1 MVYVSQKN
9 ELIFPISEKY
19 EEYLI
24 DESKFM
30 GNAESISFPKNED
43 EIISILKI
51 MKEKNIPITIQGGK
65 TGIVGS
71 AVPLEG
77 HIMNLSYMNNVK
89 EYEILEDGTG
99 TITVESGI
107 NLIDLKKE
115 ILRIF
120 KEKALFWP
128 PEPTETSTTVGG
140 IIATDAKGI
149 NAFVYENIQKYIK
162 ELRVVRASG
171 IIEVVSK
178 EDFNKVIGKEGIT
191 GVISQITL
199 KLIKKPSEIWGISFF
214 FENEEDA
221 SNFIDAVRND
231 VPKSETAF
239 IGAFEYIDKTSLNLI
254 EGRKPTM
261 AKIKE
266 LPDIDENFECMCYI
280 EIHGEDEGI
289 EEIAGNLMETAA
301 MYNSDPDTAWAVS
314 GETEIEK
321 TRAFRHAAPET
332 ANLFI
337 EEKRREDKRITKLG
351 TDMSIPNISF
361 LDMIKKYRDGLSKY
375 GLNGCIF
382 GHGLENHLHVNI
394 LPNSYDEYLKGIE
407 LIREWA
413 KYYLENNG
421 QIVCEHG
428 IGKLKKKIFEGMLS
442 EEFINNYKILK
453 EEFDVD
459 MIWNR
464 GNIL

>member
-1 MVYVSQKN
+1 MVYVSQEN
-9 ELIFPISEKY
+9 ELIFPMSEKY

-30 GNAESISFPKNED
+30 GNAESISFSKNED

-77 HIMNLSYMNNVK
+77 HIMNLSYMNSVK
-89 EYEILEDGTG
+89 GYEILENGTG

-128 PEPTETSTTVGG
+128 PEPTETSATVGG
-140 IIATDAKGI
+140 IVATNAQGI
-149 NAFVYENIQKYIK
+149 NAFVYGNVQKYVK

-171 IIEVVSK
+171 IIEVVSE
-178 EDFNKVIGKEGIT
+178 EDFDKVIGKEGIT
-191 GVISQITL
+191 GVISQLTL
-199 KLIKKPSEIWGISFF
+199 KLIKKPSEIWGIGFF
-214 FENEEDA
+214 FENEKDA
-221 SNFIDAVRND
+221 SNFIDAIRND
-231 VPKSETAF
+231 IPKSETAF
-239 IGAFEYIDKTSLNLI
+239 IGAFEYIDRTSLNLI
-254 EGRKPTM
+254 EGRKSDM

-289 EEIAGNLMETAA
+289 EEIAGLLMETAA
-301 MYNSDPDTAWAVS
+301 MYNSDPDNAWAVS

-361 LDMIKKYRDGLSKY
+361 CEVIKKYRDGLSKY

-394 LPNSYDEYLKGIE
+394 LPNNYDEYLKGIE

-413 KYYLENNG
+413 KYYLNNNG
-421 QIVCEHG
+421 QIICEHG
-428 IGKLKKKIFEGMLS
+428 IGKLKKQILEGILTKDC
-442 EEFINNYKILK
+442 INDYRKLK

>member
-1 MVYVSQKN
+1 MVYVSQEN
-9 ELIFPISEKY
+9 ELIFPMSEKY

-30 GNAESISFPKNED
+30 GNAESISFSKNED

-77 HIMNLSYMNNVK
+77 HIMNLSYMNSVK
-89 EYEILEDGTG
+89 GYEILENGTG

-128 PEPTETSTTVGG
+128 PEPTETSATVGG
-140 IIATDAKGI
+140 IVATNAQGI
-149 NAFVYENIQKYIK
+149 NAFVYGNVQKYVK

-171 IIEVVSK
+171 IIEVVSE
-178 EDFNKVIGKEGIT
+178 EDFDKVIGKEGIT
-191 GVISQITL
+191 GVISQLTL
-199 KLIKKPSEIWGISFF
+199 KLIKKPSEIWGIGFF
-214 FENEEDA
+214 FENEKDA
-221 SNFIDAVRND
+221 SNFIDAIRND
-231 VPKSETAF
+231 IPKSETAF
-239 IGAFEYIDKTSLNLI
+239 IGAFEYIDRTSLNLI
-254 EGRKPTM
+254 EGRKSDM

-289 EEIAGNLMETAA
+289 EEIAGLLMETAA
-301 MYNSDPDTAWAVS
+301 MYNSDPDNAWAVS

-394 LPNSYDEYLKGIE
+394 LPNNYDEYLKGIE